1 MTTIELNKP
10 SEITQ
15 IKPRITALIKEGYK
29 FKDVTL
35 ILHFTS
41 SDKVVTEIFHSY
53 QKLWN
58 HIQLDLDPRFRN
70 N

>member
-1 MTTIELNKP
+1 MITIELNKP

-15 IKPRITALIKEGYK
+15 IKPRITALIKEVYK

-41 SDKVVTEIFHSY
+41 SDKVINEIY
-53 QKLWN
+53 NVYRKLWN
-58 HIQLDLDPRFRN
+58 HILLDLDPRFKN
-70 N
+70 

>member
-1 MTTIELNKP
+1 MITIELNKQ

-41 SDKVVTEIFHSY
+41 SDKIIDEIYSIY
-53 QKLWN
+53 RKTWN
-58 HIQLDLDPRFRN
+58 HILLDLDTRFKY
-70 N
+70 

>member
-1 MTTIELNKP
+1 MITIELNKP

-29 FKDVTL
+29 FRDVQL

-41 SDKVVTEIFHSY
+41 SDKIIDEIYSIY
-53 QKLWN
+53 RKTWN
-58 HIQLDLDPRFRN
+58 HIQLDLDPRFKN
-70 N
+70 